1 MVYLD
6 IICQNNSCFNECDLD
21 VLQWNYNLSWFP
33 PNSVILQLLKLLQLF
48 TFSYISFDEIKHEVL
63 NLKHKKASR
72 EVHIPVN
79 ILKDVTDTYLSILSK
94 IINSSTEQNK
104 FQNNLDLVYVLP
116 IFKQKDHLNK
126 ENYKV

>member
-1 MVYLD
+1 M
-6 IICQNNSCFNECDLD
+6 
-21 VLQWNYNLSWFP
+21 
-33 PNSVILQLLKLLQLF
+33 
-48 TFSYISFDEIKHEVL
+48 
-63 NLKHKKASR
+63 